1 MKRVLL
7 LSTVHPSAD
16 PRIVYKIAPA
26 LARQYQVFCALP
38 SANERS
44 ADNTATMISLPYFR
58 TLSLRL
64 LFCHPVVL
72 WKFLRVRPDLVH
84 IFVPELLPVAF
95 IFSLLGSRVIYE
107 VQENL
112 YKKFSIKQYN
122 NAALFRHLFRFFDHA
137 ARRHFHCIFTE
148 QDYLQE
154 YKELKYTFALIRNYA
169 SVSFI
174 DVHSGNNHVEN
185 GPVRIF
191 YSGVISMERSFD
203 VLVAALAKLKTQY
216 PDFQVHL
223 FGPVRLKKE
232 EMKSL
237 PGFADVQDNLIF
249 HGYTDQKTALPYA
262 ANCIAGIA
270 LLKPVADYPD
280 SYTTKLFEYM
290 ALKLPVI
297 TSDFPIYKEVVDKSG
312 CGFCIS
318 PYDAEA
324 LYRKLRLLIE
334 KPTLRAEL
342 ADNGRKSVEINYNW
356 VSEENSLI
364 SFYREILKTRTSTE
378 KFDALLV

>member
-26 LARQYQVFCALP
+26 LARHYQVFCALP
-38 SANERS
+38 DAKKHVAENSMTIIR
-44 ADNTATMISLPYFR
+44 LPHFQ
-58 TLSLRL
+58 TLLLRI
-64 LFCHPVVL
+64 LFCHPVVF
-72 WKFLRVRPDLVH
+72 WKFLRIRPDLVH
-84 IFVPELLPVAF
+84 IFVPELLPLAF

-112 YKKFSIKQYN
+112 YKKFSIKRYN
-122 NAALFRHLFRFFDHA
+122 NAALYRQLFHFFDHA
-137 ARRHFHCIFTE
+137 ARSRFYCIFTE
-148 QDYLQE
+148 QAYLQE
-154 YKELKYTFALIRNYA
+154 YGNLKYTFALIRNYA

-174 DVHSGNNHVEN
+174 DAHSGNNGIEN
-185 GPVRIF
+185 GSVRFF
-191 YSGVISMERSFD
+191 YSGVISIERSFD
-203 VLVAALAKLKTQY
+203 VLVAALAKLKSQY

-223 FGPVRLKKE
+223 FGPVRLEKKE
-232 EMKSL
+232 MQSL
-237 PGFADVQDNLIF
+237 PGFDEVRNNLIF
-249 HGYTDQKTALPYA
+249 YGYTDQKTALSYA
-262 ANCIAGIA
+262 AGCVAGIA

-297 TSDFPIYKEVVDKSG
+297 TSDFLIYKEVVDTSG

-318 PYDAEA
+318 PYDADA
-324 LYRKLRLLIE
+324 LYHRLRLLTE
-334 KPTLRAEL
+334 NRALRSQM

-356 VSEENSLI
+356 ISEEKCLI
-364 SFYREILKTRTSTE
+364 SFYKEILKSRAPVE
-378 KFDALLV
+378 F

>member
-16 PRIVYKIAPA
+16 PRIVYKIVPA

-38 SANERS
+38 DAKKHL
-44 ADNTATMISLPYFR
+44 AGNTIAMIRLPHFQSLLF
-58 TLSLRL
+58 RL

-72 WKFLRVRPDLVH
+72 WKFFRIRPDLVH
-84 IFVPELLPVAF
+84 IFVPELLPLAF
-95 IFSLLGSRVIYE
+95 IFSLLGSKVIYE

-112 YKKFSIKQYN
+112 YKKFSIKRHN
-122 NAALFRHLFRFFDHA
+122 NAAFYRQLFHLFDHA
-137 ARRHFHCIFTE
+137 ARRHFYCIFTE
-148 QDYLQE
+148 QGYLHE
-154 YKELKYTFALIRNYA
+154 YGNLKYTFALIRNYA

-174 DVHSGNNHVEN
+174 DAHSGNNCIKN
-185 GPVRIF
+185 GPVRFF
-191 YSGVISMERSFD
+191 YSGVISIERSFD
-203 VLVAALAKLKTQY
+203 VLVAALTKLKIQY

-223 FGPVRLKKE
+223 FGPVRLEKN
-232 EMKSL
+232 EMNSL
-237 PGFADVQDNLIF
+237 PGFDDVRDNLIF
-249 HGYTDQKTALPYA
+249 HGYTDQKTALSYA
-262 ANCIAGIA
+262 TCCIAGIA

-297 TSDFPIYKEVVDKSG
+297 TSDFLIYKEVVDKSG

-318 PYDAEA
+318 PYDADV

-334 KPTLRAEL
+334 NPALRAKM

-356 VSEENSLI
+356 ISEENTLM
-364 SFYREILKTRTSTE
+364 SFYKEILKSRAPVE
-378 KFDALLV
+378 F

>member
-1 MKRVLL
+1 
-7 LSTVHPSAD
+7 LSTVHPSSD
-16 PRIVYKIAPA
+16 PRIIYKIAPA

-38 SANERS
+38 LAKRHPDVENV
-44 ADNTATMISLPYFR
+44 TTISLPYFQR
-58 TLSLRL
+58 LLPRL

-72 WKFLRVRPDLVH
+72 WKFFRIRPDLVH

-112 YKKFSIKQYN
+112 YKKFSIKKYN
-122 NAALFRHLFRFFDHA
+122 NAALYKQFFRLFDHA
-137 ARRHFHCIFTE
+137 ARRRFYCIFTE
-148 QDYLQE
+148 HAYLQE
-154 YKELKYTFALIRNYA
+154 YRELKYPFALIRNYA

-174 DVHSGNNHVEN
+174 DAHSGGRCVKN

-191 YSGVISMERSFD
+191 YSGVISMERCFD
-203 VLVAALAKLKTQY
+203 ILVAALAKLKPRY

-223 FGPVRLKKE
+223 FGPVRLKKS
-232 EMKSL
+232 EMKEI
-237 PGFADVQDNLIF
+237 PGFTDVSENLVF
-249 HGYTDQKTALPYA
+249 YGYTDQKTALSYA
-262 ANCIAGIA
+262 PQCIAGIA

-297 TSDFPIYKEVVDKSG
+297 TSDFPIYKEVIDKSA

-318 PYDAEA
+318 PYDADA
-324 LYRKLRLLIE
+324 LYNTLSLLIE
-334 KPTLRAEL
+334 NPALRAEMGN
-342 ADNGRKSVEINYNW
+342 NGRKSAEIDYNW
-356 VSEENSLI
+356 IHEATRLMA
-364 SFYREILKTRTSTE
+364 FYGEILKTRTYQENFNT
-378 KFDALLV
+378 LLV